1 MANPASSLLDHLH
14 ARWQSLAVILL
25 AITLIN
31 ATLYV
36 SAIRPYVKTSGDA
49 EAIVATE
56 RDRIARIQA
65 EVIGLERITS
75 KLACTRSDVE
85 RVFNE
90 TLSSKERRLTAIQR
104 ELRLLAHERHM
115 DPEAISYSVGSV
127 RQTDL
132 VRLEITF
139 PLEGPYETLEGF
151 IASVESSKNFLIV
164 QDVSMQSTDGKS
176 LQLSISIVTYF
187 QAPVNNEPPLLKL
200 GA

>member
-1 MANPASSLLDHLH
+1 M
-14 ARWQSLAVILL
+14 
-25 AITLIN
+25 
-31 ATLYV
+31 
-36 SAIRPYVKTSGDA
+36 
-49 EAIVATE
+49 
-56 RDRIARIQA
+56 
-65 EVIGLERITS
+65 
-75 KLACTRSDVE
+75 
-85 RVFNE
+85 FNE
-90 TLSSKERRLTAIQR
+90 TLSSKEKRLSAIQR